1 MQLYLV
7 QANGLGYRH
16 HTLNDAAFASLE
28 VYKPCFL
35 FFFSFL
41 FLIFFYNSFHILLE
55 SAATYIQV
63 YTVMHK
69 LVRLKFGFLC
79 GKKRENLLPRQN

>member
-7 QANGLGYRH
+7 RANGLGYRH

-35 FFFSFL
+35 FFSLFFVFDFFL
-41 FLIFFYNSFHILLE
+41 
-55 SAATYIQV
+55 
-63 YTVMHK
+63 
-69 LVRLKFGFLC
+69 
-79 GKKRENLLPRQN
+79 